1 MYTEADR
8 EGVDEAMR
16 LKVLVPAK
24 VIVDLEVNKVIAK
37 SPDGYFCL
45 LPHHV
50 DFVSALAPGIL
61 SYEDE
66 GGREVSLAI
75 DEGTLAK
82 CSGEVLVATRF
93 TIGQPAAGEG
103 WAAGAGRHESGAG
116 REAAAA
122 IRPEGTGKQARRTPS
137 LPQDEAES
145 RCRGII
151 AELETEFMNQLMR
164 EEVDGRHA
172 D

>member
-1 MYTEADR
+1 
-8 EGVDEAMR
+8 MR

-24 VIVDLEVNKVIAK
+24 VIVDLEVDKVTAK

-61 SYEDE
+61 TYEDE

-82 CSGEVLVATRF
+82 CSSEVIVATRF
-93 TIGQPAAGEG
+93 AIG
-103 WAAGAGRHESGAG
+103 
-116 REAAAA
+116 
-122 IRPEGTGKQARRTPS
+122 RPKGPDMRTSRVPS
-137 LPQDEAES
+137 LPLDEAES
-145 RCRGII
+145 RCRVII
-151 AELETEFMNQLMR
+151 AELENEFMKQLLG
-164 EEVDGRHA
+164 EEVDERLA

>member
-1 MYTEADR
+1 
-8 EGVDEAMR
+8 MR

-24 VIVDLEVNKVIAK
+24 VIVDLEVDKVVAK

-50 DFVSALAPGIL
+50 DFVSSLAPGIL

-75 DEGTLAK
+75 DEGTLSK
-82 CSGEVLVATRF
+82 CSSEVLVATRF
-93 TIGQPAAGEG
+93 AIGRPAEVEG
-103 WAAGAGRHESGAG
+103 
-116 REAAAA
+116 
-122 IRPEGTGKQARRTPS
+122 QARRMPS
-137 LPQDEAES
+137 LPQNDAEN
-145 RCRGII
+145 RCRGVV
-151 AELETEFMNQLMR
+151 AELESEFMKQLLG
-164 EEVDGRHA
+164 EEVDERSA

>member
-1 MYTEADR
+1 
-8 EGVDEAMR
+8 MR
-16 LKVLVPAK
+16 LKVMVPAK
-24 VIVDLEVNKVIAK
+24 VIVDLEVDKVIAK

-82 CSGEVLVATRF
+82 CSSEVLVATRF
-93 TIGQPAAGEG
+93 AVGRPADLAE
-103 WAAGAGRHESGAG
+103 W
-116 REAAAA
+116 
-122 IRPEGTGKQARRTPS
+122 TRRTPS
-137 LPQDEAES
+137 LPQDDEEK
-145 RCRGII
+145 RCRGVV
-151 AELETEFMNQLMR
+151 AELESEFMKQLLG
-164 EEVDGRHA
+164 EEPDDRHA

>member
-1 MYTEADR
+1 
-8 EGVDEAMR
+8 VR
-16 LKVLVPAK
+16 LKVMVPAK
-24 VIVDLEVNKVIAK
+24 VIVDLEVDKVVAK

-61 SYEDE
+61 TYEDE

-82 CSGEVLVATRF
+82 CSNEVLVATRF
-93 TIGQPAAGEG
+93 AIGRPAWSGGQAMGTG
-103 WAAGAGRHESGAG
+103 APAVDKGGQTTGAGKPS
-116 REAAAA
+116 
-122 IRPEGTGKQARRTPS
+122 RRMPP
-137 LPQDEAES
+137 LPHDDAENS
-145 RCRGII
+145 CRGII
-151 AELETEFMNQLMR
+151 VELENQFMKQLLG
-164 EEVDGRHA
+164 EEIDERRA

>member
-1 MYTEADR
+1 
-8 EGVDEAMR
+8 MR

-24 VIVDLEVNKVIAK
+24 VIVDVEVDKVTAK

-61 SYEDE
+61 TYEDE
-66 GGREVSLAI
+66 GGREISLAI

-82 CSGEVLVATRF
+82 CSSEVLVATRF
-93 TIGQPAAGEG
+93 AIGRPAG
-103 WAAGAGRHESGAG
+103 
-116 REAAAA
+116 
-122 IRPEGTGKQARRTPS
+122 PEEHKRRTPS

-145 RCRGII
+145 RCRDII
-151 AELETEFMNQLMR
+151 AELENEFMKQLLR
-164 EEVDGRHA
+164 EEA
-172 D
+172 DERLAD

>member
-1 MYTEADR
+1 
-8 EGVDEAMR
+8 MR

-24 VIVDLEVNKVIAK
+24 VIVDLEVDKVVAK

-61 SYEDE
+61 TYEDE

-82 CSGEVLVATRF
+82 CSREVLVATRF
-93 TIGQPAAGEG
+93 AIGRPAGADYL
-103 WAAGAGRHESGAG
+103 AAGAGGRTAGAG
-116 REAAAA
+116 RPKAA
-122 IRPEGTGKQARRTPS
+122 GKQSRRTPS
-137 LPQDEAES
+137 LPLDEAES
-145 RCRGII
+145 RCRDII
-151 AELETEFMNQLMR
+151 AELENEFMKQLLG
-164 EEVDGRHA
+164 EDVDDRLA

>member
-1 MYTEADR
+1 
-8 EGVDEAMR
+8 MR

-24 VIVDLEVNKVIAK
+24 VVVDLQVDKVVAK

-50 DFVSALAPGIL
+50 DFVSALAPGML

-66 GGREVSLAI
+66 GGREFSLAI

-93 TIGQPAAGEG
+93 AIGM
-103 WAAGAGRHESGAG
+103 
-116 REAAAA
+116 
-122 IRPEGTGKQARRTPS
+122 RPEPGERPARMPP
-137 LPQDEAES
+137 LPQEEEET
-145 RCRGII
+145 RCRGVV
-151 AELETEFMNQLMR
+151 ADLENEFMKQLMG
-164 EEVDGRHA
+164 EEEDVSHA

>member
-1 MYTEADR
+1 
-8 EGVDEAMR
+8 MR
-16 LKVLVPAK
+16 LKVMAPAK
-24 VIVDLEVNKVIAK
+24 VVIDLEVDKVVAR

-82 CSGEVLVATRF
+82 CSSEVLVATRF
-93 TIGQPAAGEG
+93 AIGRPAELGE
-103 WAAGAGRHESGAG
+103 RS
-116 REAAAA
+116 R
-122 IRPEGTGKQARRTPS
+122 KSPS
-137 LPQDEAES
+137 LPQDDDES
-145 RCRGII
+145 RCRGIV
-151 AELETEFMNQLMR
+151 AA
-164 EEVDGRHA
+164 VSY
-172 D
+172 

>member
-1 MYTEADR
+1 
-8 EGVDEAMR
+8 MR

-24 VIVDLEVNKVIAK
+24 VIVDLEVEKIVAK

-61 SYEDE
+61 TYEDE

-93 TIGQPAAGEG
+93 AIG
-103 WAAGAGRHESGAG
+103 
-116 REAAAA
+116 
-122 IRPEGTGKQARRTPS
+122 RPGTDEKLSRRTPS

-145 RCRGII
+145 RCRSII
-151 AELETEFMNQLMR
+151 AELENEFMKQFMG
-164 EEVDGRHA
+164 EEIDERLA

>member
-1 MYTEADR
+1 
-8 EGVDEAMR
+8 MR
-16 LKVLVPAK
+16 LKVMVPAK

-66 GGREVSLAI
+66 GGREISLAI

-82 CSGEVLVATRF
+82 CSSEVLVATRF
-93 TIGQPAAGEG
+93 AVGRPADLGERT
-103 WAAGAGRHESGAG
+103 RH
-116 REAAAA
+116 
-122 IRPEGTGKQARRTPS
+122 TPS
-137 LPQDEAES
+137 LPQDDDEK
-145 RCRGII
+145 RCRSIV
-151 AELETEFMNQLMR
+151 AELESEFMKQLLG
-164 EEVDGRHA
+164 EEPDDRRT

>member
-1 MYTEADR
+1 
-8 EGVDEAMR
+8 MR
-16 LKVLVPAK
+16 LKVLIPAK
-24 VIVDLEVNKVIAK
+24 VIVDLEVEKVVAK

-82 CSGEVLVATRF
+82 CSSEVLVATRF
-93 TIGQPAAGEG
+93 AIGRPAELGE
-103 WAAGAGRHESGAG
+103 RS
-116 REAAAA
+116 R
-122 IRPEGTGKQARRTPS
+122 KSPS
-137 LPQDEAES
+137 LPQDDDES
-145 RCRGII
+145 RCRGIV
-151 AELETEFMNQLMR
+151 AELESEFMRQLLG
-164 EEVDGRHA
+164 EESDDRRA